1 MHSACVVFIR
11 LMILASAWVVVLKL
25 TEWNQMLVHT
35 HVSHVVSHECGD
47 AMKC

>member
-11 LMILASAWVVVLKL
+11 LMILAFAWVVVLKL
-25 TEWNQMLVHT
+25 TEWNQMHEHT
-35 HVSHVVSHECGD
+35 SASTVVSHECGD